1 MAMQLNAVLRRNP
14 IASPRESS
22 FWPIPNQYI
31 GLEIETEGMPGS
43 SMSLF
48 ESSRQSWWTTHQ
60 DASLR
65 NNGVEFVLSNPTM
78 GEDLDRA
85 IDFFYSTFS
94 RPWIAS
100 GRTSTHIHLNM
111 QQEEDTTEVLRALVA
126 LYYALEPAFFA
137 SVSEDRKWSGYCNE
151 LDARGMECLT
161 GLYTNGDAQIR
172 NWYDSVNILS
182 RTPGGRYYGFNI
194 AALLKYGTIEF
205 RHFPCATTRQ
215 QLVDYVFLVMEMKR
229 AAQVI
234 AEEYSSGASPEGCL
248 AWFTKE
254 ANYRRALNFMP
265 TWGDR
270 LAANSSAQ
278 AFTTRAGKLAAHSA
292 LAQMRPGIRSD
303 NPVVAKFLGTTPA
316 KKSATRKK
324 AQVDMED
331 TEESILTSA
340 TQQTDQPFRYSDPFN
355 TAAVS
360 RSTGRTVQFLYG
372 DLATGQTVASTIPDE
387 GPMQGELP
395 DDEEVARRR
404 AQIEEQ
410 VRATQQHWETIEQ
423 MSRRTRSPATAAP
436 PPAAAVP
443 PTTGR
448 PSPVAPSPTGNY
460 AWDELARVIRATPF
474 RQPVAFVDPDDEY

>member
-48 ESSRQSWWTTHQ
+48 ESSRQPWWTTHQ

-94 RPWIAS
+94 RPWSAS

-292 LAQMRPGIRSD
+292 LAHTRPGIRSD

-316 KKSATRKK
+316 KKSASRKK
-324 AQVDMED
+324 AQVEAEVAEAPR
-331 TEESILTSA
+331 TEAPREEPPRYYNLRDGTIVHRQAHISPSLYREGGFTGATSA
-340 TQQTDQPFRYSDPFN
+340 
-355 TAAVS
+355 
-360 RSTGRTVQFLYG
+360 
-372 DLATGQTVASTIPDE
+372 
-387 GPMQGELP
+387 
-395 DDEEVARRR
+395 
-404 AQIEEQ
+404 IEER
-410 VRATQQHWETIEQ
+410 VHETGPHWDGAE
-423 MSRRTRSPATAAP
+423 PTA
-436 PPAAAVP
+436 
-443 PTTGR
+443 GQ
-448 PSPVAPSPTGNY
+448 PSPVAPSPTGSSMNY
-460 AWDELARVIRATPF
+460 AWDELAGVIRATHV
-474 RQPVAFVDPDDEY
+474 RQPVAVDPDDEY

>member
-292 LAQMRPGIRSD
+292 LAQMRPGIRPD

-316 KKSATRKK
+316 KKSASRKK
-324 AQVDMED
+324 AQVEAEVI
-331 TEESILTSA
+331 EEFVPTSA
-340 TQQTDQPFRYSDPFN
+340 TPQPEPAYCDPFSTATVN
-355 TAAVS
+355 RPARVSPSLYRDAGFTAA
-360 RSTGRTVQFLYG
+360 TT
-372 DLATGQTVASTIPDE
+372 ATE
-387 GPMQGELP
+387 G
-395 DDEEVARRR
+395 
-404 AQIEEQ
+404 Q
-410 VRATQQHWETIEQ
+410 VRATGPLWDGAE
-423 MSRRTRSPATAAP
+423 PTA
-436 PPAAAVP
+436 
-443 PTTGR
+443 GQ
-448 PSPVAPSPTGNY
+448 PSPVAPSPTGSSMNY
-460 AWDELARVIRATPF
+460 AWDELTRAIRATPIP
-474 RQPVAFVDPDDEY
+474 RQVPFVDPDDEY